1 MNTVGWNKFVRVII
15 SFLCI
20 KLYLASIFK
29 FYIRA
34 KTQCPN
40 SFKELFIR
48 RNNIWRTIQ
57 AACQQ
62 NKDAAQTEEFR
73 L

>member
-1 MNTVGWNKFVRVII
+1 MNTVGLNRFVRVII

-20 KLYLASIFK
+20 KLYLASIFN
-29 FYIRA
+29 FYICA

-40 SFKELFIR
+40 SFKELFTWH
-48 RNNIWRTIQ
+48 NNIWHTIL

-62 NKDAAQTEEFR
+62 NKDAAQTEEFQ

>member
-1 MNTVGWNKFVRVII
+1 MNTLRLNRFVQVLI
-15 SFLCI
+15 SFRCI
-20 KLYLASIFK
+20 KLYLALIFN
-29 FYIRA
+29 FYIHT

-40 SFKELFIR
+40 SFKELFTR
-48 RNNIWRTIQ
+48 CNNIWHTIP